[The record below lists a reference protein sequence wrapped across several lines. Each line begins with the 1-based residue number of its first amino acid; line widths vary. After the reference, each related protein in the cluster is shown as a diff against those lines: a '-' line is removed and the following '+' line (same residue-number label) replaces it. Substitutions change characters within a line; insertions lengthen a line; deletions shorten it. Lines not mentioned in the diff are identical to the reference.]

1 METGL
6 ANQGPPHKLIQIK
19 IQTQNTKYKY
29 KLLYL
34 HQWRQVSQLMVS
46 PTNVDP
52 PHTKQMVSST
62 PIFNPDD
69 FSHGQIKKK
78 CHLKFTPRIYLKY
91 VLSFILRVFFFNH
104 LLKVALVYISETSIY
119 PNRLFITGLLQK

>member
-1 METGL
+1 M
-6 ANQGPPHKLIQIK
+6 
-19 IQTQNTKYKY
+19 
-29 KLLYL
+29 LYL